1 MSSLFPPAPPRVA
14 PKAPRKS
21 QFVVFNDASI
31 RPTSPPT
38 MDVVQLL
45 RTDEKMPAVDD
56 IEMHDEIRHLLG
68 KRLYEALVMDDTF
81 LLD

>member
-21 QFVVFNDASI
+21 RVVVFNDASV

-38 MDVVQLL
+38 MDVFELL

-56 IEMHDEIRHLLG
+56 IEMHAEVRHLLG
-68 KRLYEALVMDDTF
+68 AQLYKALVHDDLF